1 MSISVAITCSTSVF
15 WGEFSEI
22 LAEKDSKV
30 NLGGLSS
37 TSMIVISTD
46 AVELRGRIPESDTS
60 TVNT

>member
-1 MSISVAITCSTSVF
+1 MSISVAITCSTGVF

-22 LAEKDSKV
+22 FAENDSKV

-46 AVELRGRIPESDTS
+46 AVEERGKIPESDTE
-60 TVNT
+60 TVSE